1 MKHLE
6 VEQNERINATYKS
19 RVRADEE
26 PMFYGTRRLDVSA
39 FSNGDE
45 IASAILSKL
54 AQTIE
59 RSSARPITSSR
70 STASPIRARIL
81 YRSAYSSTQ
90 RSMNSAQMS

>member
-70 STASPIRARIL
+70 STRIGRPINSAGGRSIASPC
-81 YRSAYSSTQ
+81 ST
-90 RSMNSAQMS
+90 